1 LVGWVPNENGHIH
14 KRTGFD
20 NHTLKCYRKV
30 SSADGG
36 SVIVIYLKGGKNEA
50 VKRKYQMKHIEKL
63 ILKETEGL
71 PPHAL
76 NEVLDFIQFIK
87 EKKLKQNGDD
97 IFKSNLELELSLLD
111 KKELTHLEE
120 EFKDYKELYP
130 HEK

>member
-1 LVGWVPNENGHIH
+1 
-14 KRTGFD
+14 
-20 NHTLKCYRKV
+20 
-30 SSADGG
+30 
-36 SVIVIYLKGGKNEA
+36 VIYLKDGKYEA

-63 ILKETEGL
+63 ILNETKGL

-97 IFKSNLELELSLLD
+97 IFKSNLEFELSLLD
-111 KKELTHLEE
+111 KEELTHLEE

>member
-1 LVGWVPNENGHIH
+1 
-14 KRTGFD
+14 
-20 NHTLKCYRKV
+20 
-30 SSADGG
+30 
-36 SVIVIYLKGGKNEA
+36 LKGGKNEGI
-50 VKRKYQMKHIEKL
+50 KRKYEMKHIEKL
-63 ILKETEGL
+63 ILKETKGL

-130 HEK
+130 REK